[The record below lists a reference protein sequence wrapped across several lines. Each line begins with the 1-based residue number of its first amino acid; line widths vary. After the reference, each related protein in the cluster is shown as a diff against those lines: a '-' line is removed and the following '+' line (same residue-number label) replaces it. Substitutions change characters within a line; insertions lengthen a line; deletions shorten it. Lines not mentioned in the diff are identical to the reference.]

1 MTYALVAY
9 FFIAGELQRRELAAG
24 LTYQDCKA
32 DLATLAP
39 APAMRLACET
49 ET

>member
-9 FFIAGELQRRELAAG
+9 FFIAGELQHRELAAG
-24 LTYQDCKA
+24 LTYQDCTT

-39 APAMRLACET
+39 APAIRIACEA